1 MIKTY
6 KGSGKMTKEELNK
19 LIILNTNI
27 KTGEPL
33 FLVSYP
39 YLFKLFYEGSDSI
52 KEYNNFVRDLG
63 KKLFYESLDIEEDAK

>member
-1 MIKTY
+1 
-6 KGSGKMTKEELNK
+6 MTKEELNK

-39 YLFKLFYEGSDSI
+39 YLFKIVYEESDSI
-52 KEYNNFVRDLG
+52 KEYNDFVHDCG
-63 KKLFYESLDIEEDAK
+63 KNY

>member
-1 MIKTY
+1 
-6 KGSGKMTKEELNK
+6 MTKEELNK

-39 YLFKLFYEGSDSI
+39 YLFKIVYEESDSI
-52 KEYNNFVRDLG
+52 KEYNDFAHDCG
-63 KKLFYESLDIEEDAK
+63 KKLLDEILHIEED

>member
-1 MIKTY
+1 
-6 KGSGKMTKEELNK
+6 MTKEELNK

-39 YLFKLFYEGSDSI
+39 YLFKIVYEESDSI
-52 KEYNNFVRDLG
+52 KEYNDFVHDCW
-63 KKLFYESLDIEEDAK
+63 KKLLDESLHIEEE